1 MCSRVEVVNV
11 AIIFNNHFTQMVG
24 ICCRGAPF
32 VVYVQQ
38 FQCIE

>member
-11 AIIFNNHFTQMVG
+11 AIIFKHHFTRMVG
-24 ICCRGAPF
+24 IFCRGAPF
-32 VVYVQQ
+32 VEYVQQ